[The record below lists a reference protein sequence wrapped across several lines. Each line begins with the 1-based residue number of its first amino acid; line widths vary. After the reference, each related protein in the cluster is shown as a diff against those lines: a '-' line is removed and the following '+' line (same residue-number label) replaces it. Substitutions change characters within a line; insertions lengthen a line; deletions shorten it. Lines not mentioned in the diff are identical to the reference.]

1 MTEHEQF
8 LRRFH
13 AMHAGVTA
21 AAFARTGSYARL
33 AASLGRAGD
42 RILDLACGNAN
53 LGDRTIG
60 LDLSLDELR
69 LGAGARVLGN
79 ARALPFAAAS
89 FDAVT
94 CHLAFML
101 FDDLDAVVAEL
112 ARVLRPGGTFAAL
125 LGGGPPADTQD
136 AFHDF
141 LALAGA
147 RLAPVALGD
156 PRARSER
163 GWRALFAAWHPP
175 SFERVELELGGT
187 FEAAWSF
194 LGASYQLR
202 EQDRPTL
209 RAELHAR
216 VGDHPAC
223 RVVCWIARVT
233 RK

>member
-1 MTEHEQF
+1 
-8 LRRFH
+8 
-13 AMHAGVTA
+13 MHAGATA

-33 AASLGRAGD
+33 AAEVPAGT
-42 RILDLACGNAN
+42 RVLDLACGNAA
-53 LGDRTIG
+53 LGDRTVG

-69 LGAGARVLGN
+69 LGARLGGRGALGWRVQGN
-79 ARALPFAAAS
+79 ARALPFADAS

-101 FDDLDAVVAEL
+101 FDEVEAVVGEL

-125 LGGGPPADTQD
+125 LGGGPTATGHD
-136 AFHDF
+136 AFHAF
-141 LALAGA
+141 LAVARG
-147 RLAPVALGD
+147 RLAKLALGD
-156 PRARSER
+156 PRARHEE
-163 GWRALFAAWHPP
+163 GWRALFAGWSVPV
-175 SFERVELELGGT
+175 FERVELELGGT
-187 FEAAWSF
+187 FEDAWSF

-202 EQDRPTL
+202 EPDRAAI

-216 VGDHPAC
+216 VGDRPAC